1 LDSKKLIKIM
11 GKYISR
17 HIDRLLLDPNNYR
30 FIDNK
35 DYRKVL
41 IENVSD
47 ERIQLRTRNLL
58 LGKNEEGISDLIIS
72 FKANGV
78 LKLDPIQVKEIPNS
92 KDLLVVEGN
101 RRTAALKYLYEQYN
115 KGNDVGKLT
124 IESFKSIEV
133 VLSSDEN
140 PTQHLI
146 TMGLHHISGK
156 KKWSPVNQAQLIRDL
171 RVKHGMTEMEICNS
185 LAINKHNLRRSLR
198 VLALIE
204 SYKASD
210 YGDQFQTNKYSIFEE
225 IIKKVEMKYWLGWD
239 DNNYVATN
247 KINEENLFSWISQ
260 EDVTERDDDGEET
273 KITKE
278 PIITK
283 SHEIR
288 DLSKF
293 INDDKAVEQMVERR
307 NITAGFALSDAVGVS
322 RLQKAMENIER
333 EVQAAFSFSEYF
345 ESDDYSKVA
354 VLRDKLDRLIPSS
367 RNISELSQNTSIKYF
382 QEITHHF
389 TVLNIKKY
397 RKLSGLTVK
406 HLSRVNII
414 AGGNN
419 AGKTSLLEVLYL
431 TTRLNNIP
439 SLIELEKYRGR
450 FHNGFHTKWFDKLFT
465 EGIEIDAIFNETAVT
480 VSLNK
485 EETTENIDKSQYLN
499 SIVSEASING
509 EELQSTIHL
518 FGNKEPELYF
528 QKSKF
533 LCEATFTSPYRYNG
547 ELLRKAHARAVENRY
562 FEEVIQFIQT
572 EMDASIQK
580 IEMVSI
586 ENESRFMVSSDKLED
601 AIDITKY
608 GEGLQRV
615 FEIALLMGYSKN
627 GIICIDELDS
637 AIHKSLLEKFTAFIQ
652 SAAVRFN
659 VQVFLTTHSKECIDA
674 FVENDYPDDELRA
687 FALNEKDG
695 KVTCKYLPG
704 NKLKQLVDA
713 INIDIR

>member
-1 LDSKKLIKIM
+1 M

-35 DYRKVL
+35 DYRKVP
-41 IENVSD
+41 IENVGD
-47 ERIQLRTRNLL
+47 KRIQLRTCNLL
-58 LGKNEEGISDLIIS
+58 LGKNEEGIADLIVS

-115 KGNDVGKLT
+115 KANPVGVLT
-124 IESFKSIEV
+124 LESFKKVEV
-133 VLSSDEN
+133 VLISDEN

-171 RVKHGMTEMEICNS
+171 RIKHRLTELEICNS
-185 LAINKHNLRRSLR
+185 LAISKHSLRRSLR
-198 VLALIE
+198 VLALIQ
-204 SYKASD
+204 SYKESD
-210 YGDQFQTNKYSIFEE
+210 YGDQFQANKYSIFEE
-225 IIKKVEMKYWLGWD
+225 IIKKVEMKHWLGWD
-239 DNNYVATN
+239 DNDYTARNSV
-247 KINEENLFSWISQ
+247 NEEKLFSWISR
-260 EDVTERDDDGEET
+260 EDIIKRDEDGEET
-273 KITKE
+273 RITKE

-293 INDDKAVEQMVERR
+293 ITDEKAVEQMVERR

-322 RLQKAMENIER
+322 RLQKAMENIEK
-333 EVQAAFSFSEYF
+333 EVRAAFNFSEHF
-345 ESDDYSKVA
+345 ENDDYSKIA

-367 RNISELSQNTSIKYF
+367 KNISELSQNTSNKYF
-382 QEITHHF
+382 QDITHHF
-389 TVLNIKKY
+389 TQLDIKKY
-397 RKLSGLTVK
+397 RKLSGLKVK
-406 HLSRVNII
+406 YLSRVNII

-419 AGKTSLLEVLYL
+419 AGKTSLLEVFYL
-431 TTRLNNIP
+431 LTRLNNIP

-450 FHNGFHTKWFDKLFT
+450 FHNGFHTKWFDKLFA
-465 EGIEIDAIFNETAVT
+465 EGIEMESVFNETP
-480 VSLNK
+480 VSISLKK
-485 EETTENIDKSQYLN
+485 EETNEKIDKSQYLN
-499 SIVSEASING
+499 SIFSEASING

-528 QKSKF
+528 QKSNF

-562 FEEVIQFIQT
+562 FDKIIQFIQK
-572 EMDASIQK
+572 EMDDAIQK
-580 IEMVSI
+580 IEMISI
-586 ENESRFMVSSDKLED
+586 ENESRFMVSSSKLKE

-637 AIHKSLLEKFTAFIQ
+637 AIHKSLLLKFTEFIQ
-652 SAAVRFN
+652 SVAKEFN

-674 FVENDYPDDELRA
+674 FVENGYPDDELTA
-687 FALNEKDG
+687 FALNEKNG
-695 KVTCKYLPG
+695 KVICQHLPG

>member
-1 LDSKKLIKIM
+1 M

-35 DYRKVL
+35 DYRKVP
-41 IENVSD
+41 IENVGD

-58 LGKNEEGISDLIIS
+58 LGKNKEGISDLIVS
-72 FKANGV
+72 FQANGV

-92 KDLLVVEGN
+92 TDLLVVEGN

-115 KGNDVGKLT
+115 KANPVGELT
-124 IESFKSIEV
+124 LESFQNIEV
-133 VLSSDEN
+133 VLNTDEN
-140 PTQHLI
+140 PIEHLI
-146 TMGLHHISGK
+146 TIGLHHISGK
-156 KKWSPVNQAQLIRDL
+156 KKWSPVNQAQLIQDL
-171 RVKHGMTEMEICNS
+171 RLKHGMTERKICNS
-185 LAINKHNLRRSLR
+185 LAISKHSLRRSLR
-198 VLALIE
+198 VLALID

-225 IIKKVEMKYWLGWD
+225 IIKKVEMKHWLGWD
-239 DNNYVATN
+239 DNDYAAKNT
-247 KINEENLFSWISQ
+247 INEENLFSWISQ
-260 EDVTERDDDGEET
+260 EDVTERDEDGNET
-273 KITKE
+273 RITKE

-293 INDDKAVEQMVERR
+293 ITDEKAVEQMVERR

-322 RLQKAMENIER
+322 RLQKAMENIEK
-333 EVQAAFSFSEYF
+333 EVRAAFNFSEYF
-345 ESDDYSKVA
+345 ENDDYSKVA

-367 RNISELSQNTSIKYF
+367 KNISELSQNTSNKYF
-382 QEITHHF
+382 QDITHHF
-389 TVLNIKKY
+389 TQLDIKKY
-397 RKLSGLTVK
+397 RKLSGLKVK
-406 HLSRVNII
+406 YLSRVNII

-419 AGKTSLLEVLYL
+419 AGKTSLLEVFYL
-431 TTRLNNIP
+431 LTRLNNIP

-450 FHNGFHTKWFDKLFT
+450 FHNGFHTKWFDKLFA
-465 EGIEIDAIFNETAVT
+465 EGIEMESVFNETP
-480 VSLNK
+480 VSISLKK
-485 EETTENIDKSQYLN
+485 EETNEKIDKSQYLN
-499 SIVSEASING
+499 SIFSEASING

-528 QKSKF
+528 QKSNF

-562 FEEVIQFIQT
+562 FDKIIQFIQK
-572 EMDASIQK
+572 EMDDAIQK
-580 IEMVSI
+580 IEMISI
-586 ENESRFMVSSDKLED
+586 ENESRFMVSSSKLKE

-637 AIHKSLLEKFTAFIQ
+637 AIHKSLLLKFTEFIQ
-652 SAAVRFN
+652 SVAKEFN

-674 FVENDYPDDELRA
+674 FVENGYPDDELTA
-687 FALNEKDG
+687 FALNEKNG
-695 KVTCKYLPG
+695 KVICQHLPG